1 MTEAEAVHGIEPKLG
16 YQNDN
21 DDIGLSRLFLPANH
35 RTSGGDP
42 VCLSEQRRRFFVTA
56 KLTLLSGVSNW
67 GAHQNCAECEQRIR
81 VPLRNDGD
89 GRTRRLLCCLV
100 PPRRRHPVLL
110 VPPLCGPAA
119 PVSTLLHTLTRTR
132 SLSLSLPRSSHL
144 CLSPGKIA
152 FVSPPSAAPL
162 L

>member
-21 DDIGLSRLFLPANH
+21 DDIGLTRLFLPANH
-35 RTSGGDP
+35 RTNGGDP
-42 VCLSEQRRRFFVTA
+42 VCLSEPRRRFFVTA

-67 GAHQNCAECEQRIR
+67 GDHQNCAECGRRIR
-81 VPLRNDGD
+81 APLRNDGD
-89 GRTRRLLCCLV
+89 GRGRRGRLLCCLV
-100 PPRRRHPVLL
+100 PTRRRHPVLL

-132 SLSLSLPRSSHL
+132 SPSLPRPIFVCLRGKSHSSRRR
-144 CLSPGKIA
+144 PTR
-152 FVSPPSAAPL
+152 L
-162 L
+162 LLL